1 MIGKTVLV
9 LCTVAEWLAVV
20 FGINSASNTGKKFII
35 VRDATELN
43 YTFVIQLPQQTIL
56 LQINPNIVVIS

>member
-9 LCTVAEWLAVV
+9 LCTVIEWLAAV

-35 VRDATELN
+35 VQGATKLN
-43 YTFVIQLPQQTIL
+43 YTFVIQSLQQTIH
-56 LQINPNIVVIS
+56 LQN